1 MSNMKLSCEVR
12 KNINKDSS
20 YYSTKRGVQPSWSC
34 RDSPGICLEIP
45 SPDQHTIGIIK
56 ITILTSVLIF
66 SKTSTRCILRASKRS
81 ASPCSPWSR
90 YDFESR
96 ERPGRVGDRSC
107 CLHHNL
113 YKKRLLHSVPRA
125 VRTRP
130 NENNW
135 RESQRYFT
143 TKANIFVTFKIH
155 TPFFRVSQMVLL
167 RIILITSGE
176 YRDWRIRTRDCSL
189 LLTLYNSLPWFS
201 HIICDTNQKNVFTDT
216 THYCITIPLN
226 LSLMIQ

>member
-1 MSNMKLSCEVR
+1 MNKSKWEAKKFCLRIRVSCKVPCKVRFKTVDKNGTKKHWANETSKCLGTCTKALFLIWLYNVLICGARYMSNMKLSCEVR

-81 ASPCSPWSR
+81 ASPCGPWSR

-107 CLHHNL
+107 RLHHNTITFI
-113 YKKRLLHSVPRA
+113 KTPAAQCTAGCKNTAKREQLERITKILH
-125 VRTRP
+125 
-130 NENNW
+130 
-135 RESQRYFT
+135 
-143 TKANIFVTFKIH
+143 
-155 TPFFRVSQMVLL
+155 
-167 RIILITSGE
+167 
-176 YRDWRIRTRDCSL
+176 D
-189 LLTLYNSLPWFS
+189 
-201 HIICDTNQKNVFTDT
+201 
-216 THYCITIPLN
+216 
-226 LSLMIQ
+226 